1 MKIKCKAGTEFL
13 TINVVGDS
21 EHLNPFD
28 FNIEKIK
35 SIREY
40 APSYSKTDKSSSQK
54 KKMWA
59 IVIGSKVYATNDLDF
74 DDTLIGDTVEIGSF
88 MFECCITT
96 SLTERAEYK
105 TLINHKNTL
114 YIRKY
119 LKNNNKNDSN
129 NSENLDK
136 FAIITKDERI
146 VPIVK

>member
-1 MKIKCKAGTEFL
+1 MNIKCKAGTEFL
-13 TINVVGDS
+13 TVNTVGDS

-28 FNIEKIK
+28 FNIENIK
-35 SIREY
+35 CIREY
-40 APSYSKTDKSSSQK
+40 PTQDKNTK
-54 KKMWA
+54 LWA
-59 IVIGSKVYATNDLDF
+59 IVIGNKNYVTKDLDF
-74 DDTLIGDTVEIGSF
+74 SDVLVGDTVEIGSI

-105 TLINHKNTL
+105 SLINHKNTL

-119 LKNNNKNDSN
+119 LKKNNKNDSN

-146 VPIVK
+146 IPIVNSL

>member
-1 MKIKCKAGTEFL
+1 MNIKCKAGVEFL

-28 FNIEKIK
+28 INIEQIRY
-35 SIREY
+35 IREY
-40 APSYSKTDKSSSQK
+40 ADKFSFSKN
-54 KKMWA
+54 KMWA
-59 IVIGSKVYATNDLDF
+59 IVIGNKMYATKDLNF
-74 DDTLIGDTVEIGSF
+74 DESFIVGDTVEIGNT

-96 SLTERAEYK
+96 SLTEIAEYK
-105 TLINHKNTL
+105 TLVNHKNTL

-146 VPIVK
+146 VPVVR